1 MYFNLDENETG
12 AMFFRCHILWWGF
25 SIQQVLEK
33 FVSFPASCPII
44 VSPRASAQPFFLF
57 CVCALAPNIV
67 VLDTRAYWTDR
78 VSSHLVGAWYSLLH
92 GAGYRQRSGA
102 GLINTVQGH
111 VWQVVVIAVTLDLPW
126 RQAVVVC
133 VCCEDM
139 TQMQNS
145 VAYACFVLILLKS
158 QTSFF
163 R

>member
-12 AMFFRCHILWWGF
+12 AMVFRCHILWWGF

-33 FVSFPASCPII
+33 LVSFPASHPII
-44 VSPRASAQPFFLF
+44 VSPRTSAQPFLAF
-57 CVCALAPNIV
+57 CVRALEHCCSWHSW
-67 VLDTRAYWTDR
+67 DCWTDR

-92 GAGYRQRSGA
+92 GTGYRQRSGA

-158 QTSFF
+158 HTSLF